1 MTNAPVREIEAQC
14 GGAPCHG
21 CRRRLLPLL
30 EPHQFDDGTRWLLGQ
45 YQRMPVHREF
55 VLVPG
60 ASNGERALGHHGFRS
75 QHVPAYAVRSG
86 VEIKRIENGYFF
98 GVGGFVIR
106 GIVGQGLR
114 AVDSSKAVM
123 LGCEYV
129 QAGLGI
135 RNRRPIRVRNLG
147 NLPGSRQWVLR
158 AGGLAV
164 DKYRKSKQAEDR
176 DSYQS
181 SHWIS
186 LLGDW
191 LTYSDV
197 NQVSLSTWA
206 AVREVSSNLGT
217 LTLPSPRGR
226 G

>member
-1 MTNAPVREIEAQC
+1 MYCVS
-14 GGAPCHG
+14 
-21 CRRRLLPLL
+21 
-30 EPHQFDDGTRWLLGQ
+30 
-45 YQRMPVHREF
+45 
-55 VLVPG
+55 VP
-60 ASNGERALGHHGFRS
+60 SHSRY
-75 QHVPAYAVRSG
+75 PW
-86 VEIKRIENGYFF
+86 ICIGY
-98 GVGGFVIR
+98 
-106 GIVGQGLR
+106 
-114 AVDSSKAVM
+114 
-123 LGCEYV
+123 
-129 QAGLGI
+129 
-135 RNRRPIRVRNLG
+135 RVRNLG

-226 G
+226 R

>member
-1 MTNAPVREIEAQC
+1 MTNVPVREIEAQC
-14 GGAPCHG
+14 GGAPSSCHG

-30 EPHQFDDGTRWLLGQ
+30 KPHQFDDGTRWLLGQ
-45 YQRMPVHREF
+45 YQRIPIHREF
-55 VLVPG
+55 VLVAG

-75 QHVPAYAVRSG
+75 EHVPRYGVRSG
-86 VEIKRIENGYFF
+86 VEIKRIEDGYFF

-114 AVDSSKAVM
+114 AVDSRKAVM
-123 LGCEYV
+123 LGCEDV

-147 NLPGSRQWVLR
+147 NLPGSRQGVLR

-197 NQVSLSTWA
+197 NQVSLATWA
-206 AVREVSSNLGT
+206 AVREVSSNLG
-217 LTLPSPRGR
+217 
-226 G
+226 